1 MVRHVQT
8 GLDLS
13 ETAGRF
19 IWFILLGKW
28 FIVIPFAFSQPIKL
42 KDSLTSDFSKIR
54 WRIILFSGMKIEFQ
68 GFKKWRLTFLDTCIQ
83 ACWTMHEFSQ
93 DRRRGLRYSMG
104 STVLK
109 RAHNGSLK
117 HFKPIRSNY
126 MALQLDPSSLIH
138 QMYYFPKWYSLNH
151 AVSTQQH
158 LLFTQ
163 TAFVN
168 GHVVLFFAEMNKMKD
183 LMVLCCFGKIM
194 LRWKNKIV
202 GSRLAR
208 EYSTCFSLIF

>member
-1 MVRHVQT
+1 MVRHVHT

-126 MALQLDPSSLIH
+126 MALQLDPSSPIH

-168 GHVVLFFAEMNKMKD
+168 GHVVLFFCWNE
-183 LMVLCCFGKIM
+183 
-194 LRWKNKIV
+194 
-202 GSRLAR
+202 
-208 EYSTCFSLIF
+208 